1 MRRGVRGIEPAYYI
15 EFGSGTSIYY
25 SIERYCYFFP
35 LVGRRRS
42 VCFDFNRI
50 VINTCKISGER
61 TIIDNKKLFFLKEIK
76 LTLKAQ
82 HSSQQIPIFLFMRK
96 KNVEENCFG
105 NGNSIGK

>member
-25 SIERYCYFFP
+25 SIERYCYFFL

-61 TIIDNKKLFFLKEIK
+61 TIIDNKKLFFFERDKIDIESSTFLTTNSNFSIYAEKKCGRK
-76 LTLKAQ
+76 LLWQ
-82 HSSQQIPIFLFMRK
+82 RK
-96 KNVEENCFG
+96 FDR
-105 NGNSIGK
+105 